1 MKYFI
6 ILVVAFSFSLVAGE
20 LENGLEQVKV
30 ENYEAAANS
39 FTKAAMCDDFIA
51 QQNLGV
57 LLNNGLGVAY
67 DPDQASYWFGK
78 KDRAKKLEA
87 KLQKEQKKFT
97 HKTFVEKIFP
107 FLDSKPKVQQGF
119 LISQQ

>member
-1 MKYFI
+1 MKYSLL
-6 ILVVAFSFSLVAGE
+6 ILSFSIFLVAGE
-20 LENGLEQVKV
+20 LESGLEQVKV
-30 ENYEAAANS
+30 KNYEAAANS
-39 FTKAAMCDDFIA
+39 FTKAAICDDFIA

-78 KDRAKKLEA
+78 KDKADKLEA
-87 KLQKEQKKFT
+87 KLQIEQKKVAK
-97 HKTFVEKIFP
+97 KTFVEKIFP
-107 FLDSKPKVQQGF
+107 FLNNKPKVQQGF

>member
-6 ILVVAFSFSLVAGE
+6 LIVAFSFSLVAGE

-57 LLNNGLGVAY
+57 LLNNGLGVEY
-67 DPDQASYWFGK
+67 DPEQASYWFGK
-78 KDRAKKLEA
+78 RDKAKKLQA
-87 KLQKEQKKFT
+87 KLQRDQKKLT

-107 FLDSKPKVQQGF
+107 FLGNKPKVQQGF

>member
-6 ILVVAFSFSLVAGE
+6 FILLTSLSLIAGD
-20 LENGLEQVKV
+20 LENGLNQVKV

-39 FTKAAMCDDFIA
+39 FTKAAVCDDFIA

-57 LLNNGLGVAY
+57 LLNNGLGVEY

-78 KDRAKKLEA
+78 KDAAEKLEA
-87 KLQKEQKKFT
+87 KLRRETERVTQQ
-97 HKTFVEKIFP
+97 TFIEKIFP
-107 FLDSKPKVQQGF
+107 FLSSEPKVQQGF

>member
-1 MKYFI
+1 MKYFTVI
-6 ILVVAFSFSLVAGE
+6 VLLLSSLVAGE

-39 FTKAAMCDDFIA
+39 FTKAATSDDFIA

-57 LLNNGLGVAY
+57 LLNNGLGVDY
-67 DPDQASYWFGK
+67 DPEQASYWFGK
-78 KDRAKKLEA
+78 SVISPTSQAHLVVTKKR
-87 KLQKEQKKFT
+87 
-97 HKTFVEKIFP
+97 TFIEKIFP
-107 FLDSKPKVQQGF
+107 FLDSKPKVHQGF